1 MSTEAALYPL
11 LFEDLFKE
19 KIWGGRRLETE
30 LGRRLPPGR
39 AVGESWEVSDRDP
52 DISVVANGPLRGVS
66 LHQLLLDRQADLLGT
81 GVALGR
87 FRRFPLLIK
96 FIDASR
102 VLSVQ
107 VHPPD
112 EFARRHDP
120 HDDGKTEMFYIL
132 GTEPGAV
139 LYLGLRPGVTRG
151 DFEHALEAG
160 GVADLL
166 RPVEVAPGDCI
177 AIPPGTLHAPGAGLL
192 FAEVQQHSDLTYRVY
207 DWDRLGADG
216 RPRPLD
222 LEKALAVIDWEA
234 PKEEK
239 VTPQVLS
246 QDGVRKEFLVR
257 CPKFTAERWTL
268 GEPVSESL
276 NGRFRILMAL
286 EGEADIAGPGGTKP
300 VLLSKGR
307 SALLPASL
315 GEVDLQPQGRAVLLV
330 AYRAARVGQERCASG
345 CTDTWRR
352 VAWAVDGP
360 ARNCSWLGG

>member
-1 MSTEAALYPL
+1 MSAKAALYPL

-52 DISVVANGPLRGVS
+52 DISVVANGPLRSVS
-66 LHQLLLDRQADLLGT
+66 LHQLLLDRQDDLLGT
-81 GVALGR
+81 GVDLGC

-96 FIDASR
+96 FIDANR

-139 LYLGLRPGVTRG
+139 LYLGLRPGLTRS
-151 DFEHALEAG
+151 DFERALEGG
-160 GVADLL
+160 GVGDLL

-192 FAEVQQHSDLTYRVY
+192 FAEVQQNSDLTYRVY
-207 DWDRLGADG
+207 DWDRVGADG
-216 RPRPLD
+216 RPRPLH
-222 LEKALAVIDWEA
+222 LEKALAVIDWDA
-234 PKEEK
+234 PAREK
-239 VTPQVLS
+239 VTPQVLGE
-246 QDGVRKEFLVR
+246 DGVRKELLVR

-276 NGRFRILMAL
+276 DGRFRTVMAL
-286 EGEADIAGPGGTKP
+286 EGAVDVAWPGAAEP
-300 VLLSKGR
+300 VLLSKGHTT
-307 SALLPASL
+307 LLPASL
-315 GEVDLQPQGRAVLLV
+315 GEVDLQPRGRAVLLV
-330 AYRAARVGQERCASG
+330 AHGQERVG
-345 CTDTWRR
+345 EER
-352 VAWAVDGP
+352 
-360 ARNCSWLGG
+360 